1 MDAPVLRVVTL
12 ITDFGWQD
20 AYVGQLKG
28 RLLRGCAQ
36 ILPIDLSHNIPPWD
50 VAAAA
55 RCLYDSYAHFPQGTI
70 HLTVVDPGVGSGRR
84 LLAAAGQ
91 GHAFITPDNGTL
103 DHLLAEKLI
112 ERVHCIAS
120 PEPPSPSGNE
130 PSPTFH
136 GRDILAPAAARLA
149 CGCTLAELGPA
160 LPVQDLVRLQAP
172 EPVRPDASG
181 IVDGLVLSVD
191 HFGNIR
197 TSFHPARDNIRSD
210 LLYAVTIHNILIT
223 RRVRCY
229 SDVPK
234 GTLCFLIDS
243 GGYLEI
249 AIHQG
254 NAEQALCCKPGDP
267 LRLHLKN
274 ITHNEAKP

>member
-1 MDAPVLRVVTL
+1 MDTPGLRVVTL

-28 RLLRGCAQ
+28 QLLRGCAQ
-36 ILPIDLSHNIPPWD
+36 LLPIDLNHSIPPWD

-55 RCLYDSYAHFPQGTI
+55 RCLYDSYGYFPRGSI
-70 HLTVVDPGVGSGRR
+70 HLVVVDPGVGSERR

-91 GHAFITPDNGTL
+91 GHIFITPDNGTL
-103 DHLLAEKLI
+103 ELLLAERRI
-112 ERVHCIAS
+112 EKAHCIESVGA
-120 PEPPSPSGNE
+120 SPSGTE

-149 CGCTLAELGPA
+149 CGCPLAELGPA
-160 LPVQDLVRLQAP
+160 LAVQDLVRLQGQR
-172 EPVRPDASG
+172 PVRADASAPL
-181 IVDGLVLSVD
+181 DGLVLAVD

-197 TSFHPARDNIRSD
+197 TSFHPARDNICSD

-229 SDVPK
+229 SDAPK
-234 GTLCFLIDS
+234 GALCFLIDS

-254 NAEQALCCKPGDP
+254 NAAQALFCKPGDL

-274 ITHNEAKP
+274 IHTQRG